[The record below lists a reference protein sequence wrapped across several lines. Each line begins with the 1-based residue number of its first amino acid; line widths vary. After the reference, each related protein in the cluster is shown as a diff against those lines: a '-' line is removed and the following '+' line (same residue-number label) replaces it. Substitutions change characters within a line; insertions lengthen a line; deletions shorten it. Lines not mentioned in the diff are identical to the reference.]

1 MIGKPAP
8 RVTELN
14 RLYFEGCALGE
25 LRLRR
30 CSRCRARFRF
40 AHSFC
45 PKCWSLELDWLTA
58 SGRGRVS
65 HFSVVYQP
73 PSAAF
78 EVPYVLALIELEE
91 GVRMMSNVQCD
102 PSEIK
107 IGLAVRVTFERRG
120 DIALPMFVPTR

>member
-1 MIGKPAP
+1 MNDKPVP
-8 RVTELN
+8 RVTDLN

-25 LRLRR
+25 LRLRQCRR
-30 CSRCRARFRF
+30 CQALFRF
-40 AHSFC
+40 AHAWC
-45 PKCWSLELDWLTA
+45 PQCWSLELAFIVA

-65 HFSVVYQP
+65 HFSIVYQP

-102 PSEIK
+102 PAEVQ
-107 IGLAVRVTFERRG
+107 IGLPVQVRFERR
-120 DIALPMFVPTR
+120 AEVYLPMFIPR